1 MRKKVILLSIFV
13 NVYSLVFNKICGYYL
28 FVTNPPRRICRISKY
43 PEKTTKEKNMN
54 YNQQLPEYSNAMYL
68 KGFNPLQILEA
79 MRQTNRKKQKKKK
92 DESILEKEMFNFIQG
107 MATVVI
113 NEALDDIFKDFK

>member
-1 MRKKVILLSIFV
+1 MI
-13 NVYSLVFNKICGYYL
+13 
-28 FVTNPPRRICRISKY
+28 
-43 PEKTTKEKNMN
+43 
-54 YNQQLPEYSNAMYL
+54 YNQQLPEYSNDMYL
-68 KGFNPLQILEA
+68 KGFNPFEILEV

>member
-1 MRKKVILLSIFV
+1 
-13 NVYSLVFNKICGYYL
+13 
-28 FVTNPPRRICRISKY
+28 
-43 PEKTTKEKNMN
+43 MN
-54 YNQQLPEYSNAMYL
+54 YSQQLPEYSNTMHL
-68 KGFNPLQILEA
+68 KGFNPFQILEA

-92 DESILEKEMFNFIQG
+92 DESLLEKEMFNFIQG

>member
-1 MRKKVILLSIFV
+1 
-13 NVYSLVFNKICGYYL
+13 
-28 FVTNPPRRICRISKY
+28 
-43 PEKTTKEKNMN
+43 MN